1 MATNAAFNNLNVTLQ
16 IGPSGKCY
24 FTNRTVRTRIV

>member
-16 IGPSGKCY
+16 IGPSGPE
-24 FTNRTVRTRIV
+24 